1 MKWGHIESLVS
12 VRIYK
17 QSVIVTVHCKLVGRC
32 ISVGAIGLS
41 LTLFNDL
48 HEDLGIVGL
57 TQSCDISLDNRI

>member
-17 QSVIVTVHCKLVGRC
+17 SVIVTVHCKLAGRC

-48 HEDLGIVGL
+48 YEDSGIVGL
-57 TQSCDISLDNRI
+57 TQSCDTSLDNRI